1 MPPTNDPLAG
11 LSRDLTENGL
21 AFLRRA
27 VGEMSAQA
35 VTFRNL
41 SFAVVDLAAAVEVL
55 IKARL
60 VREHWTLICADP
72 DKVTAALVLAGT
84 SKTVALEQA
93 VKRLDGVAGVPMT
106 VSGYDKRVDEIARL
120 RNRAIHFTTVGAP
133 PAALQA
139 ALGRGLDLVLWFLS
153 TEFRDQADNDT
164 QVLVEESIEDL
175 TTQVGHLK
183 DLVKERM
190 TTIAGELDEAVICVE
205 CPRCSQ
211 PTLML
216 IEGGVARCAFCLWKP
231 IDGSESAE
239 EYVSAVL
246 GISRYDAVTSGADWP
261 IFKCHACSEDA
272 MVEDI
277 KQLRPDPAT
286 LNADQS
292 PCDWISPVYWGCFA
306 CGTAKAENEIDHCTR
321 CGIPTVTGYDGF
333 PICSDCFADVERD

>member
-1 MPPTNDPLAG
+1 MPPTLDPLAG

-27 VGEMSAQA
+27 VGEMSTQT
-35 VTFRNL
+35 VTLRNL

-72 DKVTAALVLAGT
+72 DKATPALVLAGT

-93 VKRLDGVAGVPMT
+93 VKRLEGVAGVPMSA
-106 VSGYDKRVDEIARL
+106 SGYDKRVDEIARL

-139 ALGRGLDLVLWFLS
+139 ALGRGLDLALWFLS
-153 TEFRDQADNDT
+153 TEFRGQADDGT
-164 QVLVEESIEDL
+164 QVLVEESIESL

-183 DLVKERM
+183 NLARERM
-190 TTIAGELDEAVICVE
+190 TTIAGELDAAVICVE

-216 IEGGVARCAFCLWKP
+216 VDGDVACCAFCLWKP
-231 IDGSESAE
+231 IDGSDSAV
-239 EYVSAVL
+239 EYVCAVL
-246 GISRYDAVTSGADWP
+246 GTSRYGAVTSGVYWP
-261 IFKCHACSEDA
+261 IFACHTCTEDA
-272 MVEDI
+272 MVEGI
-277 KQLRPDPAT
+277 KQLRPDPAS
-286 LNADQS
+286 LNAGQP
-292 PCDWISPVYWGCFA
+292 PCDWISPAHWGCFA
-306 CGTAKAENEIDHCTR
+306 CGTTAALNEIDHCTR
-321 CGIPTVTGYDGF
+321 CGTPTDTGYDGF
-333 PICSDCFADVERD
+333 PVCSDCFADATRD

>member
-1 MPPTNDPLAG
+1 MSSTTDPLAG

-27 VGEMSAQA
+27 VGEMSAQ
-35 VTFRNL
+35 TITLRNL

-72 DKVTAALVLAGT
+72 DKATAALVLAGT
-84 SKTVALEQA
+84 VKTVALEQA
-93 VKRLDGVAGVPMT
+93 VKRLDGVAGVPMIA
-106 VSGYDKRVDEIARL
+106 SGYDKRVDEIARL

-153 TEFRDQADNDT
+153 TEFRSQADDGT
-164 QVLVEESIEDL
+164 QVLVEESIESL
-175 TTQVGHLK
+175 TTQVGYLT
-183 DLVKERM
+183 DLAKERM
-190 TTIAGELDEAVICVE
+190 TTIEGELNAAVICVE

-216 IEGGVARCAFCLWKP
+216 VNGDVARCAFCLWKP
-231 IDGSESAE
+231 IDGSDSAE

-246 GISRYDAVTSGADWP
+246 GTSRYDAVTSGTDWP
-261 IFKCHACSEDA
+261 IFVCHTCSEDA
-272 MVEDI
+272 MVEGI
-277 KQLRPDPAT
+277 KQLRPDPAA

-292 PCDWISPVYWGCFA
+292 PCDWISPAHFGCFA
-306 CGTAKAENEIDHCTR
+306 CGTTASPNEIHHCTR
-321 CGIPTVTGYDGF
+321 CGILTDTGYDGF
-333 PICSDCFADVERD
+333 PICSDCFADLPRD